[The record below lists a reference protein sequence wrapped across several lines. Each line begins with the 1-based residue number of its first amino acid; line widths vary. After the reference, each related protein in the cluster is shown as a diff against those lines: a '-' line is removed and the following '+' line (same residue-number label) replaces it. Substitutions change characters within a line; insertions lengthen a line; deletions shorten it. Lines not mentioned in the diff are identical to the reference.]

1 MIKALIFD
9 LDGTIVSPNTGTY
22 SPKIAE
28 AFAALREKGIALI
41 AATGRSPYEFGVT
54 KMIDNL
60 RFDAIVCLN
69 GQYCYTEK
77 EDLFLNPFPAQQAEE
92 LLGSIDKS
100 GYSCLVIDKKDTFLN
115 KSAPHVEIAQAAV
128 HMPVPEVRE
137 LSQVYG
143 KDILMVTVFI
153 EEAQE
158 AAFLENTNSI
168 TATRWNPYAID
179 IVPQGSGKCRGI
191 EVVLEHFGL
200 GWENVFAFG
209 DGNNDYEMLKMAK
222 KGFAMQN
229 ACQRLLTGE
238 FEIIDD
244 VDHDGVVKALR
255 QYGIL

>member
-28 AFAALREKGIALI
+28 AFDALREKGILLI
-41 AATGRSPYEFGVT
+41 AATGRSPYEFKVT

-92 LLGSIDKS
+92 LLSSIRQS
-100 GYSCLVIDKKDTFLN
+100 GFPCLVICKQDAFIN
-115 KSAPHVEIAQAAV
+115 KVTPQVEIAQAAV
-128 HMPVPEVRE
+128 HMSVPEVRA
-137 LSQVYG
+137 LDQFYG
-143 KDILMVTVFI
+143 KEILMLTVFV
-153 EEAQE
+153 EEQNE
-158 AAFLENTNSI
+158 AAFLENAKSVS
-168 TATRWNPYAID
+168 ATRWNPHAID
-179 IVPQGSGKCRGI
+179 LVPQGSGKCRGI
-191 EVVLEHFGL
+191 EVVLNHFGL

-209 DGNNDYEMLKMAK
+209 DGNNDYEMLGRAK
-222 KGFAMQN
+222 KGFAMKN
-229 ACQRLLTGE
+229 SSPRLLTGE